1 MSAFNVGP
9 IFFNLEWLLFCL
21 LKLEAGIPRIE
32 LEIFQI
38 FESKIHYQGNF
49 VTFLYSTIVA
59 NLDTKPYRL
68 WKKNKTTCN
77 LTTLHSSSLKLW
89 SFSWFLV
96 WNALD
101 EMSPM
106 LFVRSS
112 DMFSFTTNFRVH
124 QYNIFSQTV
133 VQLNLVLLSI

>member
-49 VTFLYSTIVA
+49 VTFLYSTDVA

-68 WKKNKTTCN
+68 WKKNKTTYN
-77 LTTLHSSSLKLW
+77 LTTLHSYSLKLS

>member
-49 VTFLYSTIVA
+49 VTFYNVQMLQTWTQSHIGYE
-59 NLDTKPYRL
+59 
-68 WKKNKTTCN
+68 KKNKTTCN
-77 LTTLHSSSLKLW
+77 LTTFHSSSLKLW

-133 VQLNLVLLSI
+133 VQQNLVLLSI